1 MKTRRYRITPVFTHI
16 EDVLAWLSHSPD
28 PLVQR
33 RVQRRHPQRL
43 THTILT
49 GDSDQQIQMT
59 RRHRDEPCDRRATS
73 ESPRSPHCGPPG
85 RSPPS
90 SASSNSAS
98 RRCASAAGSYRSS
111 SCDCFA
117 KSRTDH
123 RHRNGVSAASP
134 DSLRRRGSNRSG
146 MRSATGDLGSRQQ
159 RILMRVN
166 GFRVE
171 QHEAMLPS
179 RQDLGH
185 RWPDGR
191 STRVNYRLC

>member
-1 MKTRRYRITPVFTHI
+1 MKTRRYRTTPVFTHI

-123 RHRNGVSAASP
+123 RHRNGVSAASQTHFGDGVKP
-134 DSLRRRGSNRSG
+134 KWVAKRNRRPRQPPTTDSYARER
-146 MRSATGDLGSRQQ
+146 
-159 RILMRVN
+159 
-166 GFRVE
+166 F
-171 QHEAMLPS
+171 P
-179 RQDLGH
+179 
-185 RWPDGR
+185 
-191 STRVNYRLC
+191 C